1 MPSNQTRDA
10 KASGLTVPGKPN
22 EEQGLLTRRTFPRT
36 ADTMSRRLRRRFQ
49 IDFRSNKGKRPR
61 IRKDMIGEPTNFQ
74 HISHGGD
81 PDACGGSESDGPLK
95 NQLILVDLA
104 QKQRSIEE
112 AKMLNCT
119 SDDASLP
126 TPRAVTEDA
135 IRSRQLGALD
145 TPERDDGAW
154 QQQQHQ
160 EEDAHDGPHSPHKE
174 ASESH
179 SLPLPS
185 AGVEKSQK
193 LRRSLRLKKKKKIR
207 NDMIGLPYNFQ
218 HVSHA
223 GFDRDNNFSQFNIE
237 KQVEDQIRELFKEI
251 GLTKTQMSR
260 PRTREFVYN
269 LLERHGVLQEAR
281 RESQLLSSQ
290 KRLSGQTAEVV
301 FGGGHPA
308 RGLGNEE
315 SGKGVSQ
322 VSEGP
327 EYTGSGHEDEV
338 MLVASLDLSDVE
350 VQSSPQRAAPQDQ
363 TQEPVKK
370 YRHRAAK
377 RQAPR
382 PPSQVG
388 DAGPVAPPEKVIQ
401 TAASDL
407 RVSRVCPD
415 AASGGEAPYNP
426 AIDKKVIHCIVSE
439 GPVVHTVTSYVISSA
454 SSAGET
460 QGSSSTSP
468 QDNNSSVISIERAP
482 TPPPPRKSLSP

>member
-1 MPSNQTRDA
+1 
-10 KASGLTVPGKPN
+10 
-22 EEQGLLTRRTFPRT
+22 
-36 ADTMSRRLRRRFQ
+36 
-49 IDFRSNKGKRPR
+49 
-61 IRKDMIGEPTNFQ
+61 MIGEPTNFQ

-81 PDACGGSESDGPLK
+81 PDVCGGGESEGPLT

-104 QKQRSIEE
+104 QKQRAIEE

-119 SDDASLP
+119 SAEASLP
-126 TPRAVTEDA
+126 TPQAVTEDA
-135 IRSRQLGALD
+135 IRSRQPGAQD
-145 TPERDDGAW
+145 APERDDSAW
-154 QQQQHQ
+154 QQQQQQQ
-160 EEDAHDGPHSPHKE
+160 EQDAHDGPHSPHKE

-179 SLPLPS
+179 SLPLPPT

-193 LRRSLRLKKKKKIR
+193 PSRSLRLKKKKKIR
-207 NDMIGLPYNFQ
+207 NDMISLPYNFQ

-269 LLERHGVLQEAR
+269 LLERHGVFQEAR
-281 RESQLLSSQ
+281 RESQLLTSQ

-301 FGGGHPA
+301 SGGGQPGM
-308 RGLGNEE
+308 GLGNEE

-322 VSEGP
+322 VREGP
-327 EYTGSGHEDEV
+327 DYTGTGHEDEV
-338 MLVASLDLSDVE
+338 MLVASLDLSDV

-363 TQEPVKK
+363 SQEPVKK

-426 AIDKKVIHCIVSE
+426 ALDKKVIHCIVSE

-460 QGSSSTSP
+460 QGGSSTSP

-482 TPPPPRKSLSP
+482 TPPPPRKSLPP

>member
-1 MPSNQTRDA
+1 
-10 KASGLTVPGKPN
+10 
-22 EEQGLLTRRTFPRT
+22 
-36 ADTMSRRLRRRFQ
+36 MSRRLRRRFQ
-49 IDFRSNKGKRPR
+49 IDFRSSKGKRPR

-81 PDACGGSESDGPLK
+81 PDVCGGSESDGQLK

-112 AKMLNCT
+112 AKRLNCT

-126 TPRAVTEDA
+126 TPQAVTEDA
-135 IRSRQLGALD
+135 SHSRQLGVQE
-145 TPERDDGAW
+145 TPKTDDGSG
-154 QQQQHQ
+154 QQQQQ
-160 EEDAHDGPHSPHKE
+160 QQQEDAHDGPPSPHKE
-174 ASESH
+174 ATESH
-179 SLPLPS
+179 SLPLPLPS

-193 LRRSLRLKKKKKIR
+193 PRRSLRLKKKKKIR

-260 PRTREFVYN
+260 PRTREFVYS

-290 KRLSGQTAEVV
+290 KRLSGQTAEVMS
-301 FGGGHPA
+301 GGGQA
-308 RGLGNEE
+308 GKGLGNEE
-315 SGKGVSQ
+315 TENDGSQ

-338 MLVASLDLSDVE
+338 MLVASLDLSDLE
-350 VQSSPQRAAPQDQ
+350 VQSCPQRAAPQDQ
-363 TQEPVKK
+363 SQEPVKK

-401 TAASDL
+401 TAAPDL

-439 GPVVHTVTSYVISSA
+439 GPVVHTVTSYVISSE